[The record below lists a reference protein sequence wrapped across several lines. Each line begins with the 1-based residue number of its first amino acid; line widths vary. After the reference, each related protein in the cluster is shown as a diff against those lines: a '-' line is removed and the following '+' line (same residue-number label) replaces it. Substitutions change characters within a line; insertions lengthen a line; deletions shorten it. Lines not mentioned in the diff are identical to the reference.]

1 MKTSDFDFNLPPELI
16 AQTPLANRT
25 ASRMMRVR
33 TEPMNIEHLHFY
45 DCLKLFKP
53 GDVLVRNNS
62 KVIPA
67 RLFGIKADTGAAIEI
82 LLISQTDNQW
92 KCMVKKASKIKVGTQ
107 IVFGDGELLATCT
120 QVKDEGIRFFE
131 FSFEGIFLEI
141 LAKLGKMPLP
151 PYIKETLAE
160 SERYQ
165 TVYSKVPGSVA
176 APTAGLHFT
185 DELLDEIKAMGVIV
199 CDVTLHVGLGT
210 FKPVSATDLLD
221 HQMHEENFEMSQET
235 ANILTQAKL
244 ENRRIIAV
252 GTTTLRVLESVYQKH
267 SAFVA
272 DDGWTD
278 IFIYP
283 GIEVLSIDILITNF
297 HLPQSTLLMLVS
309 AFISKEA
316 MFAAY
321 QVAIEHKYRFF
332 SFGDAMWLE
341 KPSLRSE

>member
-1 MKTSDFDFNLPPELI
+1 MKTSDFDFHLPQELI
-16 AQTPLANRT
+16 AQTPLSDRT
-25 ASRMMRVR
+25 SSRMMRVSA
-33 TEPMNIEHLHFY
+33 ESGNIEHLHFY
-45 DCLKLFKP
+45 DCLKLLKS

-67 RLFGIKADTGAAIEI
+67 RLFGIKSDTRAAIEI
-82 LLISQTDNQW
+82 LLVSQVDNEW
-92 KCMVKKASKIKVGTQ
+92 KCMVKKAAKIKVGTQ
-107 IVFGDGELLATCT
+107 IVFGDGELTATCT
-120 QVKDEGIRFFE
+120 QVKDEGIRYFE
-131 FSFEGIFLEI
+131 FSYEGIFLEI

-185 DELLDEIKAMGVIV
+185 DDLLAKIKDLGVVI

-221 HQMHEENFEMSQET
+221 HQMHEENYELSQET
-235 ANILTQAKL
+235 AKILQLAKS

-252 GTTTLRVLESVYQKH
+252 GTTTLRVLETVYKKH
-267 SAFVA
+267 NAFVA
-272 DDGWTD
+272 DEGWTD
-278 IFIYP
+278 IFLYP
-283 GIEVLSIDILITNF
+283 GIAIESIDVLITNF

-309 AFISKEA
+309 AFISKEK
-316 MFAAY
+316 MFEAY

-341 KPSLRSE
+341 K